1 MKIKLDKEDCIEIAR
16 DISEYFD
23 KESICTEICG
33 LEIQVDYRL
42 VKIGY
47 VEDDYYNG
55 TGAFVC
61 VDINFE
67 LVSIIPTCVD
77 AEIDYSIKHIESELR
92 RALID

>member
-33 LEIQVDYRL
+33 LEIQVEYRL
-42 VKIGY
+42 EKIGY

-61 VDINFE
+61 TDIDFE
-67 LVSIIPTCVD
+67 LSSIIPTYVD

-92 RALID
+92 RTLID

>member
-33 LEIQVDYRL
+33 LEIQVEYRL
-42 VKIGY
+42 KKIGY
-47 VEDDYYNG
+47 VEDDYFNG
-55 TGAFVC
+55 TRAFVC
-61 VDINFE
+61 NNIDFE
-67 LVSIIPTCVD
+67 LSSIIPTYVD

-92 RALID
+92 RDLID

>member
-23 KESICTEICG
+23 NESICTEICG
-33 LEIQVDYRL
+33 LEIQVNYRL
-42 VKIGY
+42 KKIGY

-61 VDINFE
+61 TDIDFE
-67 LVSIIPTCVD
+67 LLSITPTYVD
-77 AEIDYSIKHIESELR
+77 AEIDYSTKHIESELR
-92 RALID
+92 RVLID